1 MEYETLTSEYVD
13 YGRNKFIEIS
23 KKKVV
28 SENAVFLNISKGYYT
43 PQGTKRYQR
52 GIGFPPQDDI
62 VEGLMAKLKS
72 VMDSVT
78 EAEKTQQ
85 VEREQAQKKEAQA
98 QANVNEELD
107 D

>member
-1 MEYETLTSEYVD
+1 MDYETIMSEYVD

-28 SENAVFLNISKGYYT
+28 SEGAVFLNISKGYYT

-52 GIGFPPQDDI
+52 GIGFPPEEEI
-62 VEGLMAKLKS
+62 VVGLIQKLQS
-72 VMDSVT
+72 ILDSVT
-78 EAEKTQQ
+78 PDEASSTPPTQNQ
-85 VEREQAQKKEAQA
+85 DDD
-98 QANVNEELD
+98 LD